1 MKCESCQERLL
12 DYTSGTLSAASKRE
26 VEEHLAECP
35 VCESE
40 ATELRRTWEA
50 LGTLPVEE
58 PSSAMQA
65 RFYAMLEQAK
75 AEPSASES
83 PAPARSFEQWL
94 LGWWPKR
101 PALQFGLGAML
112 LMVGLGAGWIV
123 RPTPEPNG
131 EMAALRSEIQTMR
144 QEMTIA
150 MLAHA
155 SSVDRLLAI
164 STISPGQPPA
174 GPVLA
179 ALIKTADSDPS
190 VNVRLAAVDALSGFI
205 DRRPVR
211 EGMYRSLLTQTS
223 PMVQISL
230 IDALA
235 SVEDT
240 QALQALQ
247 RLIQSSEVDPE
258 VRSHAEMRLERL

>member
-1 MKCESCQERLL
+1 MKCKSCRERLL
-12 DYTSGTLSAASKRE
+12 DYTSGTLSSASKRE
-26 VEEHLAECP
+26 VEVHLAKCP

-40 ATELRRTWEA
+40 AAELRRTWET

-58 PSSAMQA
+58 PSPAMQA
-65 RFYAMLEQAK
+65 RFYAMLERAK
-75 AEPSASES
+75 AEASASEA
-83 PAPARSFEQWL
+83 PAPARGFGQWL

-101 PALQFGLGAML
+101 PAFQFGLAAML
-112 LMVGLGAGWIV
+112 LIAGLGTGWVI
-123 RPTPEPNG
+123 RPAPEPNG
-131 EMAALRSEIQTMR
+131 EMAALRSELQSMR

-164 STISPGQPPA
+164 TTISPVQPPA

-179 ALIKTADSDPS
+179 ALIKTANSDPS

-211 EGMYRSLLTQTS
+211 QEMHKSLLTQTS

-240 QALQALQ
+240 QSDQAIQ
-247 RLIQSSEVDPE
+247 RLIESSEVDPD
-258 VRSHAEMRLERL
+258 VRSHAETRLESL